1 MLRVLMIFFNE
12 TWLDVG
18 CIFISL
24 ACFFIVVFVDLYPFC
39 LKWFSCLFL
48 TWVSQYFVISS
59 SRFYPCFCGNSI
71 FIPFFL
77 LFICFCRRPVFPV
90 KNSQAFDTWDFQTKR
105 LLKIEHWMQR
115 KGWNDLLVF
124 ERCCSSLEGPFM
136 NGVDFYNLIFN

>member
-1 MLRVLMIFFNE
+1 MMRVLMIFFNE

-24 ACFFIVVFVDLYPFC
+24 ACFL
-39 LKWFSCLFL
+39 LLFL
-48 TWVSQYFVISS
+48 LICILFVWNGSLVFFLTSVSQYFVISP

-90 KNSQAFDTWDFQTKR
+90 KDSQAFDTWDFQTKR

>member
-1 MLRVLMIFFNE
+1 MMRVLMIFFNE

-24 ACFFIVVFVDLYPFC
+24 ACFLLLFVLICILFVWNGSLVF
-39 LKWFSCLFL
+39 FL

-90 KNSQAFDTWDFQTKR
+90 KDSQAFDTWDFQTKR
-105 LLKIEHWMQR
+105 LLKIEHWMQP